1 MERRVSSRLEK
12 ELQVK
17 MEQGTFVG
25 ATEDVSRGGMF
36 LRTERTL
43 RRGER
48 RRLQIELPSGGTEAE
63 VRVCWARG
71 AQGENGAG
79 IGVQFVQQSDELT
92 SYIDTSEIPKGKVPV
107 AHEE

>member
-1 MERRVSSRLEK
+1 MERRESSRLEK

-17 MEQGTFVG
+17 MEHGTFVG

-48 RRLQIELPSGGTEAE
+48 LRLQIELPSGWTEAE

-71 AQGENGAG
+71 PQAGTGAG

-92 SYIDTSEIPKGKVPV
+92 SYIDTSKIPERKVPV
-107 AHEE
+107 ASEE

>member
-1 MERRVSSRLEK
+1 MERRESLRLGK

-17 MEQGTFVG
+17 KEHGTFVG

-36 LRTERTL
+36 LRTERSL

-48 RRLQIELPSGGTEAE
+48 LRLQIELPSGWTEAE

-71 AQGENGAG
+71 PQAATGAG
-79 IGVQFVQQSDELT
+79 LGVKFVQQSEEMT
-92 SYIDTSEIPKGKVPV
+92 TYIDSSEIPEGKVPV